1 MVSYRVDGKILRLT
15 ISGEVEPHERR
26 VMFEAIRSDPKVP
39 DGAVLLIDARESG
52 IAFKNTTVESRLAFL
67 LDGLGPKFSRVC
79 AFIEP
84 IRDPLYGKAFQRA
97 GERQGVHI
105 GLFKD
110 EAEAL
115 RWLAPYKSHTADIID
130 QEP

>member
-1 MVSYRVDGKILRLT
+1 MLTYRMDGDIL
-15 ISGEVEPHERR
+15 SGEVEAHERQAL
-26 VMFEAIRSDPKVP
+26 FDAIRSDASVSLR
-39 DGAVLLIDARESG
+39 AILLVDARESG
-52 IAFKNTTVESRLAFL
+52 IAFKKTTIESRLAFL
-67 LDGLGPKFSRVC
+67 LDGLGPKFSKVC

-84 IRDPLYGKAFQRA
+84 TRDPPYGKAFQRA

-115 RWLAPYKSHTADIID
+115 RWIAPYVGHGADLID
-130 QEP
+130 QT